1 MKKFWL
7 FIVSILLVVPFSVR
21 ADDVKAERREQN
33 VGFSFTNGYK
43 ISSWRYKI
51 NSGYYNGQSLF
62 CIDAGVPDPKNI
74 NSYSNMDIN
83 GTSKTARFNKG
94 LAAIFSASDKESSG
108 WDAIT
113 NDATRIFTALYD
125 AKVIT
130 DANSFVVHSPDSYYN
145 GWIRSDY
152 MINMLK
158 NSAYTLAGKSKIY
171 DSPTIDTKNENS
183 DYQKLQRE
191 FCSGVRAY
199 WKDVKDSD
207 TDKKNDKVYQ
217 GCKTKGHDI
226 TSFNHTTKLDVSI
239 VEKERKLGS
248 SDKVFSQYITAKVN
262 ITQNTSK
269 IKITKCEVDNS
280 NYECSITDGLN
291 REIGNDG
298 TFTVLVQNK
307 NNNIINDATQVNV
320 TVYYSFAGSTSYIIK
335 WAKCDSKNGSCGWS
349 AYGSLDGKTQR
360 MILISKKTDS
370 GGEGSATFGVNV
382 PKSCTH
388 DAGGYK
394 IGNKTVSVKDYMNY
408 GCCSDIDIN
417 DLTDPNDLAIYK
429 DTCMDDDIVSFSN
442 VCGSSLGC
450 LERDG
455 DYKNNKY
462 VGYSKSAI
470 FQKSLKNVMN
480 KVNVLENGA
489 YKTGDLANMYNEKQ
503 ISNNLDKNYTSKLSP
518 NNKYCMLYT
527 SEDLKI
533 NFPGTTETVSG
544 RSFVFEELTNTEC
557 KTNPNASSKN
567 CFRQPYVNGTL
578 SMAFH
583 TNVDR
588 WLNDYKAAVNA
599 VTEANKKLQSAS
611 TTKDKETAQAKL
623 DIAKQN
629 VSTLENYKKECETY
643 SNLRSNNWDYNLEP
657 NLTFYYDQKVY
668 AKDESS
674 PTITTTVNM
683 VPSYKAVKYWPNVT
697 GNTELSGSCG
707 GGTATYNGFTYSTN
721 KDCNY
726 TAKRTVYYRP
736 EKITYSLISTG
747 ELKTIEYEHEEN
759 INENGILIGYVYN
772 TSISIEQGEYQTR
785 FEINNVGHNK
795 AQSNIQ
801 NSYNKYKEE
810 HKDASGHLYSKCIY
824 CNKSS
829 KTIRLCDTCPPSDA
843 AIIYRSI
850 ATDNVTPQDRANT
863 NWSDVKGKVAE
874 ALIEASD
881 GSKIIS
887 NVGENYLAL
896 ADNLAVN
903 NSNNDTNDDKTIALN
918 GSDLADLYNDST
930 KEYLEY
936 EITLTTKDMQIIK
949 KNNSKSSF
957 SYASFNLCTNG
968 KKVGKDEN
976 TDYCFVCNSS
986 GKECESSF
994 VDSFSDDSAL
1004 LANTRANKWK
1014 YFYYDATDQTNPGKF
1029 ISGSMKDYQSN
1040 DVFKKLFPDGK
1051 YPDPE
1056 LVDAYLY
1063 VNKNWP

>member
-7 FIVSILLVVPFSVR
+7 FIVSILLVVPFSVS
-21 ADDVKAERREQN
+21 AERINTIPVSYDDLTGGAYFNDSSKTRLSYYKYYMRE
-33 VGFSFTNGYK
+33 GKYAGEGMY
-43 ISSWRYKI
+43 
-51 NSGYYNGQSLF
+51 
-62 CIDAGVPDPKNI
+62 CIDAGNPSPRYITQVDVI
-74 NSYSNMDIN
+74 D
-83 GTSKTARFNKG
+83 TSSGFGKG
-94 LAAIFSASDKESSG
+94 LAAIFAAT
-108 WDAIT
+108 DALGADFVT
-113 NDATRIFTALYD
+113 ANDAARIYTAIY
-125 AKVIT
+125 AASGYNEK
-130 DANSFVVHSPDSYYN
+130 FYFYPEDSIYK
-145 GWIRSDY
+145 DQ
-152 MINMLK
+152 MIEMFRN
-158 NSAYTLAGKSKIY
+158 AGYTLSGEPKPGVSKLYKNEATISKYSPNYDELQKVFCAGVIAYGQTSSDVYKGCKSKVSGIPNVTGGSNSGNLNVNMY
-171 DSPTIDTKNENS
+171 DDSTKTRRN
-183 DYQKLQRE
+183 
-191 FCSGVRAY
+191 
-199 WKDVKDSD
+199 
-207 TDKKNDKVYQ
+207 T
-217 GCKTKGHDI
+217 
-226 TSFNHTTKLDVSI
+226 
-239 VEKERKLGS
+239 S
-248 SDKVFSQYITAKVN
+248 SDRIFSQYVGAKVR
-262 ITQNTSK
+262 ISPSDAK
-269 IKITKCEVDNS
+269 IKITGCFVNNS
-280 NYECSITDGLN
+280 NYECSISSDYLN
-291 REIGNDG
+291 KEISNNVVIE
-298 TFTVLVQNK
+298 VLVQSK
-307 NNNIINDATQVNV
+307 NNNLNTDATQVNV
-320 TVYYSFAGSTSYIIK
+320 NINYSFAGGNSYTIK
-335 WAKCDSKNGSCGWS
+335 EAKCIGSGCANYSS
-349 AYGSLDGKTQR
+349 ASELDKWVQR
-360 MILISKKTDS
+360 MLLISTKPGDS
-370 GGEGSATFGVNV
+370 NGTAVLGVNV
-382 PKSCTH
+382 PKACQH
-388 DAGGYK
+388 EDNNYK
-394 IGNKTVSVKDYMNY
+394 VGNKTVSVKEYMEY
-408 GCCSDIDIN
+408 GCCSDIDVK
-417 DLTDPNDLAIYK
+417 DLTNPDDLSYYK

-470 FQKSLKNVMN
+470 FQKSLKNIMRS
-480 KVNVLENGA
+480 VNNLENGA
-489 YKTGDLANMYNEKQ
+489 YKTNDLSNMYNEKQ

-578 SMAFH
+578 SMVFH

-599 VTEANKKLQSAS
+599 VTEANKKLQNASSAS
-611 TTKDKETAQAKL
+611 DKEAAQANV
-623 DIAKQN
+623 DIAKQK

-657 NLTFYYDQKVY
+657 DLTFYYDQKVY

-697 GNTELSGSCG
+697 GNTELSGSCS

-721 KDCNY
+721 KDCYY

-795 AQSNIQ
+795 DQSNIQ

-903 NSNNDTNDDKTIALN
+903 NTNSDTSDDKTIALN

-949 KNNSKSSF
+949 KNNARSSF
-957 SYASFNLCTNG
+957 SYASFNLCKNG

>member
-7 FIVSILLVVPFSVR
+7 FIVSILLVVPFSVS
-21 ADDVKAERREQN
+21 AENINTIPVDYNDLTGGAYFNDKGNTRL
-33 VGFSFTNGYK
+33 SYYWYK
-43 ISSWRYKI
+43 MRYGKYA
-51 NSGYYNGQSLF
+51 GEGMY
-62 CIDAGVPDPKNI
+62 CIDVGNPSPRYITQVEDI
-74 NSYSNMDIN
+74 DTSY
-83 GTSKTARFNKG
+83 GFGKG
-94 LAAIFSASDKESSG
+94 LAAIFAATDALGASFVT
-108 WDAIT
+108 A
-113 NDATRIFTALYD
+113 NDAARIFTSLYNASGYGVSFWFYPEALIYKD
-125 AKVIT
+125 Q
-130 DANSFVVHSPDSYYN
+130 
-145 GWIRSDY
+145 
-152 MINMLK
+152 MIEMFRN
-158 NSAYTLAGKSKIY
+158 AGYTLAGMSKPY
-171 DSPTIDTKNENS
+171 GNVATIS
-183 DYQKLQRE
+183 
-191 FCSGVRAY
+191 
-199 WKDVKDSD
+199 
-207 TDKKNDKVYQ
+207 
-217 GCKTKGHDI
+217 
-226 TSFNHTTKLDVSI
+226 
-239 VEKERKLGS
+239 GS
-248 SDKVFSQYITAKVN
+248 SPNYSSLQKAFCAGVIAYGQTSSDVYKGCNSNVSGIPNVTGGSNSGNLNVNMYEDSTKTRRNTSSDRIFSQFVGAKV
-262 ITQNTSK
+262 IISPSDAK
-269 IKITKCEVDNS
+269 IKITGCSVNNS
-280 NYECSITDGLN
+280 NYECSISSDYLN
-291 REIGNDG
+291 KEISNNEVIE
-298 TFTVLVQNK
+298 VLVQSK
-307 NNNIINDATQVNV
+307 NNDLNTDATQVNV
-320 TVYYSFAGSTSYIIK
+320 NINYSFAGGKSYTIK
-335 WAKCDSKNGSCGWS
+335 EATCSGGGCANYSS
-349 AYGSLDGKTQR
+349 SSYLDQWVQR
-360 MILISKKTDS
+360 MLLISTKPGDS
-370 GGEGSATFGVNV
+370 NGTAVLGVNV
-382 PKSCTH
+382 PKACQH
-388 DAGGYK
+388 EDDNYK
-394 IGNKTVSVKDYMNY
+394 VGNKTVSVKEYMEY
-408 GCCSDIDIN
+408 GCCSDIN
-417 DLTDPNDLAIYK
+417 VKDLTNSDDLNYYK

-462 VGYSKSAI
+462 VGYSKSYI
-470 FQKSLKNVMN
+470 FQKSLKNIMRS
-480 KVNVLENGA
+480 VNNLENGA
-489 YKTGDLANMYNEKQ
+489 YKTNDLSNMYNEKQ

-578 SMAFH
+578 SMVFH

-599 VTEANKKLQSAS
+599 VTEANKKLQNASSAS
-611 TTKDKETAQAKL
+611 DKEAAQANV

-643 SNLRSNNWDYNLEP
+643 SNLKDNNWDYNLEP
-657 NLTFYYDQKVY
+657 DLIFYYDQKVY

-697 GNTELSGSCG
+697 GNTELSGSCS

-863 NWSDVKGKVAE
+863 NWSDVKGKAAE

-903 NSNNDTNDDKTIALN
+903 NTNNETSDDKTIALN

-949 KNNSKSSF
+949 KNNARSSF

-1014 YFYYDATDQTNPGKF
+1014 YFYYDATDQINPGKF

>member
-1 MKKFWL
+1 MKKFWFL
-7 FIVSILLVVPFSVR
+7 LISLILLPLGI
-21 ADDVKAERREQN
+21 KAENFYAGVRSEN
-33 VGFSFTNGYK
+33 VSDGAFFEGGNTIYITSFEYHLNNDKYGSDPMYCIDGGVATPWAINNLVDLDTSNYSIGKYLIPIYAAADAIGASRTTASDASRIIIALYSPK
-43 ISSWRYKI
+43 IS
-51 NSGYYNGQSLF
+51 
-62 CIDAGVPDPKNI
+62 GVTYHPYLNV
-74 NSYSNMDIN
+74 SSNQ
-83 GTSKTARFNKG
+83 F
-94 LAAIFSASDKESSG
+94 L
-108 WDAIT
+108 
-113 NDATRIFTALYD
+113 
-125 AKVIT
+125 
-130 DANSFVVHSPDSYYN
+130 
-145 GWIRSDY
+145 
-152 MINMLK
+152 NMLK
-158 NSAYTLAGKSKIY
+158 NAGYTLAGLDKLYSDTTTISKKSPNYSQLQKVFCTGVKAY
-171 DSPTIDTKNENS
+171 GDTSSNLYKGCSEIDTPSVIGNNS
-183 DYQKLQRE
+183 NGKLTVNMYE
-191 FCSGVRAY
+191 
-199 WKDVKDSD
+199 DS
-207 TDKKNDKVYQ
+207 T
-217 GCKTKGHDI
+217 KTRR
-226 TSFNHTTKLDVSI
+226 NP
-239 VEKERKLGS
+239 S
-248 SDKVFSQYITAKVN
+248 SDRIFSQYVGAKVG
-262 ITQNTSK
+262 ISPSDAK
-269 IKITKCEVDNS
+269 IKITGCFVNNS
-280 NYECSITDGLN
+280 NYECSISSDYLN
-291 REIGNDG
+291 KKISNNAVIE
-298 TFTVLVQNK
+298 VLVQSK
-307 NNNIINDATQVNV
+307 NNNLNTDATQVNV
-320 TVYYSFAGSTSYIIK
+320 YINYSFDGGTSYSLK
-335 WAKCDSKNGSCGWS
+335 QGTCQGSGC
-349 AYGSLDGKTQR
+349 ASLDGKRSEYDRYTQR
-360 MILISKKTDS
+360 MIVVTSQPGNSDGTAVL
-370 GGEGSATFGVNV
+370 GVNV
-382 PKSCTH
+382 PKACQH
-388 DAGGYK
+388 VDNNYK
-394 IGNKTVSVKDYMNY
+394 VGNKTVSVKEYMEY
-408 GCCSDIDIN
+408 GCCSDIDVK
-417 DLTDPNDLAIYK
+417 DLTNPDDLNYYK

-470 FQKSLKNVMN
+470 FQKSLKNIMRS
-480 KVNVLENGA
+480 VNNLENGA
-489 YKTGDLANMYNEKQ
+489 YKTNDLSNMYNEKQ

-599 VTEANKKLQSAS
+599 VTEANKKLQNASSAS
-611 TTKDKETAQAKL
+611 DKEAAQANV
-623 DIAKQN
+623 DIAKQK

-657 NLTFYYDQKVY
+657 DLTFYYDQKVY

-697 GNTELSGSCG
+697 GNTELSGSCS

-795 AQSNIQ
+795 DQSNIQ

-863 NWSDVKGKVAE
+863 NWSDIKGKVAE

-903 NSNNDTNDDKTIALN
+903 NTNSDTSDDKTIALN

-949 KNNSKSSF
+949 KNNARSSF
-957 SYASFNLCTNG
+957 SYATFNLCKNG

-1004 LANTRANKWK
+1004 LANTRSNKWK
-1014 YFYYDATDQTNPGKF
+1014 YFYYDATDQINPGKF

>member
-7 FIVSILLVVPFSVR
+7 FIVSILLVVPFSVS
-21 ADDVKAERREQN
+21 AERINTIPVSYENLNGGAYFNDSSKTRLSYYKYYMRE
-33 VGFSFTNGYK
+33 GKYAGEGMY
-43 ISSWRYKI
+43 
-51 NSGYYNGQSLF
+51 
-62 CIDAGVPDPKNI
+62 CIDAGNPSPRYITQVEEID
-74 NSYSNMDIN
+74 
-83 GTSKTARFNKG
+83 TSSGFGKG
-94 LAAIFSASDKESSG
+94 LAAIFAAT
-108 WDAIT
+108 DALGADFVT
-113 NDATRIFTALYD
+113 ANDAARIYTAIY
-125 AKVIT
+125 A
-130 DANSFVVHSPDSYYN
+130 ASGYNENFYFYPEDSIYK
-145 GWIRSDY
+145 DQ
-152 MINMLK
+152 MIEMFRN
-158 NSAYTLAGKSKIY
+158 AGYTLSGEPKPY
-171 DSPTIDTKNENS
+171 KNEATISTYSPNYS
-183 DYQKLQRE
+183 KLQKA
-191 FCSGVRAY
+191 FCAGVIAY
-199 WKDVKDSD
+199 GQTSSAIYK
-207 TDKKNDKVYQ
+207 
-217 GCKTKGHDI
+217 GCKSNVSGIPNVTGGSNTGNLTVNMYEDSTK
-226 TSFNHTTKLDVSI
+226 TRRNT
-239 VEKERKLGS
+239 S
-248 SDKVFSQYITAKVN
+248 SDRIFSQYVGAKVA
-262 ITQNTSK
+262 ISPSDAK
-269 IKITKCEVDNS
+269 IKITGCFVNNS
-280 NYECSITDGLN
+280 NYECSISSDYLN
-291 REIGNDG
+291 KEISNNAVIE
-298 TFTVLVQNK
+298 VLVQSK
-307 NNNIINDATQVNV
+307 NNNLNTDATQVNV
-320 TVYYSFAGSTSYIIK
+320 NINYSFAGGNSYTIK
-335 WAKCDSKNGSCGWS
+335 KAECAGSGCANYSGPS
-349 AYGSLDGKTQR
+349 YLDQWVQR
-360 MILISKKTDS
+360 MLLITTKPGDS
-370 GGEGSATFGVNV
+370 NGTAVLGVNV
-382 PKSCTH
+382 PKACQH
-388 DAGGYK
+388 EDNNYK
-394 IGNKTVSVKDYMNY
+394 VGNKTVSVKEYMEY
-408 GCCSDIDIN
+408 GCCSDIDVK
-417 DLTDPNDLAIYK
+417 DLTNPDDLNYYK

-470 FQKSLKNVMN
+470 FQKSLKNIMRS
-480 KVNVLENGA
+480 VNNLENGA
-489 YKTGDLANMYNEKQ
+489 YKTNDLSNMYNEKQ

-588 WLNDYKAAVNA
+588 WINDYKAAVNA
-599 VTEANKKLQSAS
+599 VTEANKKLQNASSAS
-611 TTKDKETAQAKL
+611 DKEAAQANV
-623 DIAKQN
+623 DIAKQK

-657 NLTFYYDQKVY
+657 DLTFYYDQKVY

-697 GNTELSGSCG
+697 GNTELSGSCSG
-707 GGTATYNGFTYSTN
+707 DTATYNGFTYSTN

-795 AQSNIQ
+795 DQSNIQ

-863 NWSDVKGKVAE
+863 NWSDVKGKAAE

-903 NSNNDTNDDKTIALN
+903 NTNSDTSDDKTIALN

-949 KNNSKSSF
+949 KNNARSSF
-957 SYASFNLCTNG
+957 SYASFNLCKNG

>member
-21 ADDVKAERREQN
+21 ADYVKGYTRSSGAVLEN
-33 VGFSFTNGYK
+33 GYPISKYYYSLTNGD
-43 ISSWRYKI
+43 
-51 NSGYYNGQSLF
+51 YNGQTLF
-62 CIDAGVPDPKNI
+62 CTDAGLPNPHII
-74 NSYSNMDIN
+74 NSYSSIDTNSSF
-83 GTSKTARFNKG
+83 GKG
-94 LAAIFSASDKESSG
+94 IVAIFSAGDVLEASDVT
-108 WDAIT
+108 I
-113 NDATRIFTALYD
+113 NDALRIYTALYD
-125 AKVIT
+125 GKT
-130 DANSFVVHSPDSYYN
+130 NSGFTVSSSASVSSA
-145 GWIRSDY
+145 GMIY
-152 MINMLK
+152 MLN
-158 NSAYTLAGKSKIY
+158 NAAYTLAGIGTKPCYGWSTIS
-171 DSPTIDTKNENS
+171 SPTNTLKKVFCAGVKANGSRESKTYYYETSNGTDHYYIDTGKVI
-183 DYQKLQRE
+183 DG
-191 FCSGVRAY
+191 CSNNVAGVPNITNFNQAG
-199 WKDVKDSD
+199 DVKVNISE
-207 TDKKNDKVYQ
+207 
-217 GCKTKGHDI
+217 
-226 TSFNHTTKLDVSI
+226 VS
-239 VEKERKLGS
+239 RKPAS
-248 SDKVFSQYITAKVN
+248 SDKVFSQEITAKVTIN
-262 ITQNTSK
+262 PTDAK
-269 IKITKCEVDNS
+269 IKITGCSVNNS
-280 NYECSITDGLN
+280 NYECSIGDSLN
-291 REIGNDG
+291 KEIAHNG
-298 TFTVLVQNK
+298 TFKILVQTK
-307 NNNIINDATQVNV
+307 NNNIITDATQVNV
-320 TVYYSFAGSTSYIIK
+320 TVSYSFNNGKSYNIK
-335 WAKCDSKNGSCGWS
+335 WAKCNSSEISGSNGCGWRR
-349 AYGSLDGKTQR
+349 YGYQIDGDTQR
-360 MILISKKTDS
+360 MILINKKTD
-370 GGEGSATFGVNV
+370 GGTGDVTFGVNV

-544 RSFVFEELTNTEC
+544 KSFVFEELTNTEC

-611 TTKDKETAQAKL
+611 TTKDKEAAQANV

-643 SNLRSNNWDYNLEP
+643 SNLKDNNWDYNLEP
-657 NLTFYYDQKVY
+657 DLTFYYDQKVY

-674 PTITTTVNM
+674 PTITTTVKM

-697 GNTELSGSCG
+697 GNTELSGSCS

-850 ATDNVTPQDRANT
+850 ATDNVTPQDRTNT

-903 NSNNDTNDDKTIALN
+903 NANNDTSDDKTIALN

>member
-7 FIVSILLVVPFSVR
+7 FIVSILLVVPFSVN
-21 ADDVKAERREQN
+21 AYYDVEHSPVSDGFY
-33 VGFSFTNGYK
+33 VGPYK
-43 ISSWRYKI
+43 ISSYQYVLGNTTRDEM
-51 NSGYYNGQSLF
+51 L
-62 CIDAGVPDPKNI
+62 CIDAGMPDPIKI
-74 NSYSNMDIN
+74 NNVRIVDIN
-83 GTSKTARFNKG
+83 DNFYKG
-94 LAAIFSASDKESSG
+94 LVAIFSAYDKEKEKDSSLSFTI
-108 WDAIT
+108 A
-113 NDATRIFTALYD
+113 NDATRIYTALYD
-125 AKVIT
+125 YRT
-130 DANSFVVHSPDSYYN
+130 QNSFDPKN
-145 GWIRSDY
+145 GVTSSNMIR
-152 MINMLK
+152 MLQ
-158 NSAYTLAGKSKIY
+158 NAGYTLAKVDGSEPNSNNKSKVPNADY
-171 DSPTIDTKNENS
+171 STIVHNNNNSTK
-183 DYQKLQRE
+183 YAKLQRI
-191 FCSGVRAY
+191 FCAGVKAY
-199 WKDVKDSD
+199 GNSKHSAVYNNCNNSSKIKGVETI
-207 TDKKNDKVYQ
+207 TD
-217 GCKTKGHDI
+217 
-226 TSFNHTTKLDVSI
+226 FNHTGDLKVNISEVS
-239 VEKERKLGS
+239 RSNGS
-248 SDKVFSQYITAKVN
+248 TDRVFSQYIKAKATIN
-262 ITQNTSK
+262 PTDAK
-269 IKITKCEVDNS
+269 IKITRCSVNNS

-291 REIGNDG
+291 KEISNNG
-298 TFTVLVQNK
+298 TFTILVQNK

-320 TVYYSFAGSTSYIIK
+320 TVYYSFSSSSNYTIKLATCDTS
-335 WAKCDSKNGSCGWS
+335 NGIRCTRSS
-349 AYGSLDGKTQR
+349 VYQNSINSSQR
-360 MILISKKTDS
+360 MVVISKTPGNDD
-370 GGEGSATFGVNV
+370 GEGSVTFGVNV

-394 IGNKTVSVKDYMNY
+394 VGNKTVSVKDYMNY
-408 GCCSDIDIN
+408 GCCSDIDVK
-417 DLTDPNDLAIYK
+417 DLTNPDDLNYYK

-480 KVNVLENGA
+480 KVKVLENGA
-489 YKTGDLANMYNEKQ
+489 YKTGDLSNMYNEKQ

-611 TTKDKETAQAKL
+611 TAKDKETAQAKL

-657 NLTFYYDQKVY
+657 DLTFYYDQKVY

-697 GNTELSGSCG
+697 GNTELSGSCSG
-707 GGTATYNGFTYSTN
+707 DTATYNGFTYSTN

-795 AQSNIQ
+795 DQSNIQ

-903 NSNNDTNDDKTIALN
+903 NTNSDTSDDKTIALN

-949 KNNSKSSF
+949 KNNARSSF

>member
-7 FIVSILLVVPFSVR
+7 FIVSILLVVPFSVS
-21 ADDVKAERREQN
+21 AERINTIPVSYDDLTGGAYFNDSSKTRLSYYKYYMRE
-33 VGFSFTNGYK
+33 GKYADEGMY
-43 ISSWRYKI
+43 
-51 NSGYYNGQSLF
+51 
-62 CIDAGVPDPKNI
+62 CIDAGNPSPRYITQVD
-74 NSYSNMDIN
+74 DID
-83 GTSKTARFNKG
+83 TSSGFGKG
-94 LAAIFSASDKESSG
+94 LAAIFAAT
-108 WDAIT
+108 DALGAGFVT
-113 NDATRIFTALYD
+113 ANDAARIYTAIY
-125 AKVIT
+125 A
-130 DANSFVVHSPDSYYN
+130 ASGYNENFYFYPEDSIYK
-145 GWIRSDY
+145 DQ
-152 MINMLK
+152 MIEMFRN
-158 NSAYTLAGKSKIY
+158 AGYTLSGLSKPY
-171 DSPTIDTKNENS
+171 KNVATIS
-183 DYQKLQRE
+183 
-191 FCSGVRAY
+191 
-199 WKDVKDSD
+199 
-207 TDKKNDKVYQ
+207 
-217 GCKTKGHDI
+217 
-226 TSFNHTTKLDVSI
+226 
-239 VEKERKLGS
+239 GS
-248 SDKVFSQYITAKVN
+248 SHNYSSLQKAFCAGVIAYGETSSAVYKGCNSNVSGIPNVTGGSNSGNLNVNMYEDSTKTRRNTSSDRIFSQYVGAKVR
-262 ITQNTSK
+262 ISPSDAK
-269 IKITKCEVDNS
+269 IKITGCFVNNS
-280 NYECSITDGLN
+280 NYECSISSDYLN
-291 REIGNDG
+291 KKISNNAVIE
-298 TFTVLVQNK
+298 VLVQSK
-307 NNNIINDATQVNV
+307 NNNLNTDATQVNV
-320 TVYYSFAGSTSYIIK
+320 YINYSFDGGTSYSLK
-335 WAKCDSKNGSCGWS
+335 QGTCQGSGC
-349 AYGSLDGKTQR
+349 ASLDGKRSEYDRYTQR
-360 MILISKKTDS
+360 MIVVTSQPGNSDGTAVL
-370 GGEGSATFGVNV
+370 GVNV
-382 PKSCTH
+382 PKACQH
-388 DAGGYK
+388 VDNNYK
-394 IGNKTVSVKDYMNY
+394 VGNKTVSVKEYMEY
-408 GCCSDIDIN
+408 GCCSDIDVK
-417 DLTDPNDLAIYK
+417 DLTNPDDLNYYK

-462 VGYSKSAI
+462 VGYSKSYI
-470 FQKSLKNVMN
+470 FQKSLKNIMRS
-480 KVNVLENGA
+480 VNNLENGA
-489 YKTGDLANMYNEKQ
+489 YKTNDLSNMYNEKQ

-578 SMAFH
+578 SMVFH

-599 VTEANKKLQSAS
+599 VTEANKKLQNASSAS
-611 TTKDKETAQAKL
+611 DKEAAQANV

-643 SNLRSNNWDYNLEP
+643 SNLKDNNWDYNLEP
-657 NLTFYYDQKVY
+657 DLIFYYDQKVY

-697 GNTELSGSCG
+697 GNTELSGSCS

-795 AQSNIQ
+795 DQSNIQ

-863 NWSDVKGKVAE
+863 NWSDVKGKAAE

-903 NSNNDTNDDKTIALN
+903 NTNNETSDDKTIALN

-949 KNNSKSSF
+949 KNNARSSF

-1014 YFYYDATDQTNPGKF
+1014 YFYYDATDQINPGKF